1 MTEDLKEA
9 LEEEVQ
15 HITEEPFSAEE
26 GASGSTEAGKGR
38 KRGPW
43 FVVFVIALIVFVGS
57 VAALGAIFF
66 SYFQGQQKYEEIATT
81 SDFDPVELS
90 GDNGLSQATVDWD
103 ALKAVNPDT
112 VGWVYVPN
120 SRINYPIVQGQDND
134 HYLTYDFD
142 GDQGWLAEYG
152 SVFLDARNKGDWS
165 DQLSFVYGH
174 HMNDG
179 SMFADIAGFDD
190 QARFDECRTVYLL
203 TPQGNYRL
211 RSFSLVHCSAYDPI
225 VETSF
230 ESAEAMTAYIQDKM
244 DRSEV
249 AVSDAPKAS
258 EIKKAF
264 AFATCDNN
272 SSGRYVLFCYIE
284 DTSAKGLTG
293 EIGLS
298 QDGEGQTEGFE
309 TELSTVE

>member
-1 MTEDLKEA
+1 MPGSTGVA
-9 LEEEVQ
+9 LENETDY
-15 HITEEPFSAEE
+15 IAEMPSDASE
-26 GASGSTEAGKGR
+26 AAVGATGAGEGR

-43 FVVFVIALIVFVGS
+43 FVVFIIALVVFIGS
-57 VAALGAIFF
+57 LVALGAILY
-66 SYFQGQQKYEEIATT
+66 SYFQGQQKYVEIAET
-81 SDFDPVELS
+81 SNFDPSTVDSEPLA
-90 GDNGLSQATVDWD
+90 QVTVDWD
-103 ALKAVNPDT
+103 ALRAVNPDT

-120 SRINYPIVQGQDND
+120 SRINYPIVQGQDNE

-179 SMFADIAGFDD
+179 SMFADIAGFVD

-230 ESAEAMTAYIQDKM
+230 ESAEVMTNYIQDKM
-244 DRSEV
+244 DRSV
-249 AVSDAPKAS
+249 VSVSDAPKAS
-258 EIKKAF
+258 DIKKAF

-272 SSGRYVLFCYIE
+272 SSGRYVLFCYI
-284 DTSAKGLTG
+284 DDASAEGLSG
-293 EIGLS
+293 VLGLS
-298 QDGEGQTEGFE
+298 QDNEGQTEGFDN
-309 TELSTVE
+309 ELSVIE

>member
-1 MTEDLKEA
+1 MA
-9 LEEEVQ
+9 LENETGYV
-15 HITEEPFSAEE
+15 AEE
-26 GASGSTEAGKGR
+26 SPGSGEAAVAAASGKGR

-43 FVVFVIALIVFVGS
+43 FVVFVVALVVFIGS
-57 VAALGAIFF
+57 LVALGVIAY
-66 SYFQGQQKYEEIATT
+66 SYFQGQQKYVEIAET
-81 SDFDPVELS
+81 SNFDPATVDSAPLE
-90 GDNGLSQATVDWD
+90 QVTVDWD
-103 ALKAVNPDT
+103 ALRAVNPDT

-120 SRINYPIVQGQDND
+120 SRINYPIVQGQDNE

-179 SMFADIAGFDD
+179 SMFADIAGFSDR
-190 QARFDECRTVYLL
+190 ARFDECRTVYLL

-225 VETSF
+225 VETTF
-230 ESAEAMTAYIQDKM
+230 ESAEAMASYVQDKM

-249 AVSDAPKAS
+249 AVPDAPKAS

-264 AFATCDNN
+264 AFATCDSN

-284 DTSAKGLTG
+284 DASAEGLSG
-293 EIGLS
+293 VLGLS
-298 QDGEGQTEGFE
+298 QDEEGQTEGFDN
-309 TELSTVE
+309 ELTLTQ